1 MRVSRLPFLVVPGAL
16 LGLLL
21 IGCESDPPP
30 PSSYVARVGDHY
42 LQKEDLNRMLDGM
55 GPVPDSTQAR
65 EQVIGQWVENTL
77 LLREAE
83 RLNLAEDAEVKR
95 RLQEQRQNALVAA
108 LKNRIYND
116 IDQTPTEQEVRT
128 YFERHRKQLTLR
140 EPYVRVRH
148 LTTTNEDSAQTARQR
163 LLGARDAEVDSVWTQ
178 ISREYA
184 NQPERARRMA
194 DRFLPESR
202 LFSQHPYVRD
212 ELSALREGE
221 VAPVIQD
228 NNRFHVLQLVRR
240 VKEGTTP
247 KLKWVEGEIRR
258 RLRIRHR
265 KQMYA
270 REVQRLRN
278 RAKADNLI
286 ETP

>member
-1 MRVSRLPFLVVPGAL
+1 MRVSRLLLIALAGLL
-16 LGLLL
+16 LGLPVT
-21 IGCESDPPP
+21 GCESEKSSPD
-30 PSSYVARVGDHY
+30 SYVARVGDHH
-42 LQKEDLNRMLDGM
+42 LQQEDLSRMLDGL

-83 RLNLAEDAEVKR
+83 RLNLAEDPEVKR
-95 RLQEQRQNALVAA
+95 RLQEQRQNALVTA
-108 LKNRIYND
+108 LKDRIYED

-140 EPYVRVRH
+140 EPYVQVRH
-148 LTTTNEDSAQTARQR
+148 FTTTREDSAQRARQR
-163 LLGARDAEVDSVWTQ
+163 LLGAREAGIDSVWAEL
-178 ISREYA
+178 SRRYA
-184 NQPERARRMA
+184 DRPKRAQKMA
-194 DRFLPESR
+194 GRFLPESR
-202 LFSQHPYVRD
+202 LFIQQPYVRD

-221 VAPVIQD
+221 VAPVVQD
-228 NNRFHVLQLVRR
+228 NNRFHVLQLVQRAE
-240 VKEGTTP
+240 EGSTP
-247 KLKWVEGEIRR
+247 KLKWVRAEIER

>member
-1 MRVSRLPFLVVPGAL
+1 MPELRPSCLLLAGTL
-16 LGLLL
+16 LGLVLT
-21 IGCESDPPP
+21 GCESKTPPG
-30 PSSYVARVGDHY
+30 SYVARVGDHY
-42 LQKEDLNRMLDGM
+42 LQQEDLTRMLDGM
-55 GPVPDSTQAR
+55 GAVPDSTQAR
-65 EQVIGQWVENTL
+65 EQVVGQWVENTL

-83 RLNLAEDAEVKR
+83 RLNLAEDPEVKR
-95 RLQEQRQNALVAA
+95 RLREQRRNALVTA
-108 LKNRIYND
+108 LKNRIYED
-116 IDQTPTEQEVRT
+116 IEQAPTEQEVRT

-148 LTTTNEDSAQTARQR
+148 LTTTREDSAQRARER
-163 LLGARDAEVDSVWTQ
+163 LLGARESDLDSVWARL
-178 ISREYA
+178 SRTYA
-184 NQPERARRMA
+184 QQPARAQRIA

-202 LFSQHPYVRD
+202 LFTRQPYVRD

-221 VAPVIQD
+221 VAPVIRD
-228 NNRFHVLQLVRR
+228 NSRFHVLQLVQRA
-240 VKEGTTP
+240 KEGSTP
-247 KLKWVEGEIRR
+247 KLKWVRSEIRR

>member
-1 MRVSRLPFLVVPGAL
+1 MPTLRSSCLLLAGAL
-16 LGLLL
+16 LGLVLT
-21 IGCESDPPP
+21 GCESKAPPA
-30 PSSYVARVGDHY
+30 SYVARVGDHY
-42 LQKEDLNRMLDGM
+42 LQQEDLNRMLDGM
-55 GPVPDSTQAR
+55 GTVPDSTQAR
-65 EQVIGQWVENTL
+65 EQVVGQWVENTL

-83 RLNLAEDAEVKR
+83 RLNLAEDPEVKR
-95 RLQEQRQNALVAA
+95 RLREQRRNALVTA
-108 LKNRIYND
+108 LKNRIYED
-116 IDQTPTEQEVRT
+116 IEQAPTEQEVRT

-148 LTTTNEDSAQTARQR
+148 LTTAREDSAHRARER
-163 LLGARDAEVDSVWTQ
+163 LLGARESDIDSVWTRL
-178 ISREYA
+178 SRTYA
-184 NQPERARRMA
+184 QQPARAQRIA

-202 LFSQHPYVRD
+202 LFTRQPYVRD

-221 VAPVIQD
+221 VAPVIRD
-228 NNRFHVLQLVRR
+228 NSRFHVLQLVQRAE
-240 VKEGTTP
+240 EGSTP
-247 KLKWVEGEIRR
+247 KLKWVRSEIRR

>member
-1 MRVSRLPFLVVPGAL
+1 MRVPRFSSLVLAGVL
-16 LGLLL
+16 LGLLCT
-21 IGCESDPPP
+21 GCESKQPPA
-30 PSSYVARVGDHY
+30 SYIARVGDHY
-42 LQKEDLNRMLDGM
+42 LQQEDLNRMLDGM

-65 EQVIGQWVENTL
+65 EQVIGQWIENTL

-83 RLNLAEDAEVKR
+83 RLNLAEDPEVKR
-95 RLQEQRQNALVAA
+95 RLQEQRQNALVTA
-108 LKNRIYND
+108 LKNRIYED
-116 IDQTPTEQEVRT
+116 IDQAPTEQEVRT

-148 LTTTNEDSAQTARQR
+148 LTTTHKDSAQNARQR
-163 LLGARDAEVDSVWTQ
+163 LLGAREADIDSVWAEL
-178 ISREYA
+178 SRRYA
-184 NQPERARRMA
+184 ERPARARQMA
-194 DRFLPESR
+194 DRFLPESQ
-202 LFSQHPYVRD
+202 LFTQQPYVRD

-221 VAPVIQD
+221 VAPVIRD
-228 NNRFHVLQLVRR
+228 NNRFHVLQLVGRAE
-240 VKEGTTP
+240 EGSTP
-247 KLKWVEGEIRR
+247 KLTWVEGEIRR

>member
-1 MRVSRLPFLVVPGAL
+1 M
-16 LGLLL
+16 
-21 IGCESDPPP
+21 
-30 PSSYVARVGDHY
+30 
-42 LQKEDLNRMLDGM
+42 
-55 GPVPDSTQAR
+55 T
-65 EQVIGQWVENTL
+65 
-77 LLREAE
+77 
-83 RLNLAEDAEVKR
+83 
-95 RLQEQRQNALVAA
+95 A
-108 LKNRIYND
+108 LKNRIYKD
-116 IDQTPTEQEVRT
+116 IDQAPTEQEVRT

-148 LTTTNEDSAQTARQR
+148 LSTADKDSAQAARR
-163 LLGARDAEVDSVWTQ
+163 ELFGTREAETDSVWARLT
-178 ISREYA
+178 REYA
-184 NQPERARRMA
+184 KHPLRARQTA
-194 DRFLPESR
+194 DQYVPESR
-202 LFSQHPYVRD
+202 LFAQQPYLRD

-228 NNRFHVLQLVRR
+228 NNRFHVLQLVQRAD
-240 VKEGTTP
+240 EGSVP
-247 KLKWVEGEIRR
+247 KLEWVEGEIRR

>member
-1 MRVSRLPFLVVPGAL
+1 MPVLRLSSLFLTSVL
-16 LGLLL
+16 LGIVLS
-21 IGCESDPPP
+21 GCESQTP
-30 PSSYVARVGDHY
+30 PSSYIARVGDHY
-42 LQKEDLNRMLDGM
+42 LQKDDLNRMLNGM

-83 RLNLAEDAEVKR
+83 RLNLAEDPEVKR
-95 RLQEQRQNALVAA
+95 RLQEQRQNALVTA
-108 LKNRIYND
+108 LKNRIYKD
-116 IDQTPTEQEVRT
+116 IDQAPTEQEVRT

-148 LTTTNEDSAQTARQR
+148 LSTADKDSAQAARR
-163 LLGARDAEVDSVWTQ
+163 ELFGTREAETDSVWARLT
-178 ISREYA
+178 REYA
-184 NQPERARRMA
+184 KHPLRARQTA
-194 DRFLPESR
+194 DQYVPESR
-202 LFSQHPYVRD
+202 LFAQQPYLRD

-228 NNRFHVLQLVRR
+228 NNRFHVLQLVQRAD
-240 VKEGTTP
+240 EGSVP
-247 KLKWVEGEIRR
+247 KLEWVEGEIRR